1 MTPLLSCPPLPCY
14 VAYSSSER
22 CGAYEDNGHA
32 VRAEMSLTSV
42 STKYSRTCCGIYER
56 LLFSERRFEN
66 SICTNCQLLPA
77 RLIKCMHGA
86 ILLLASEQ
94 AQAPCEKQAASFKTG
109 FQLHSC
115 SSWHHLFRKPQLLNS
130 RLGHCETEPRRKVLN
145 PKTQW
150 PARPAPVV
158 ATSIQSKGAAAA
170 PARTSVNRFCASTPA
185 ISRTCSG
192 QP

>member
-1 MTPLLSCPPLPCY
+1 MVFTSACSSQKEDLKTAYAPTANCFLPG
-14 VAYSSSER
+14 SSSACTER
-22 CGAYEDNGHA
+22 SSCSLPSRHA
-32 VRAEMSLTSV
+32 RAKRRVKS
-42 STKYSRTCCGIYER
+42 R
-56 LLFSERRFEN
+56 LLPS
-66 SICTNCQLLPA
+66 
-77 RLIKCMHGA
+77 RLA
-86 ILLLASEQ
+86 
-94 AQAPCEKQAASFKTG
+94 G

-150 PARPAPVV
+150 PARPAPIV

-170 PARTSVNRFCASTPA
+170 PARNSVNRFCASTPA